1 MCCIQE
7 IILSLDVWD
16 YSAFHFAMI
25 TFDEGAVYGD
35 EQCYLVAINNDTVVE
50 DNEVFFVTLT
60 SSEPAF
66 LMSSLTRAT
75 VTIHRDPAD
84 CK

>member
-1 MCCIQE
+1 MCYIQE

-16 YSAFHFAMI
+16 YSAFHFVTL

-35 EQCYLVAINNDTVVE
+35 EQCYLVAINNDTAVE

-66 LMSSLTRAT
+66 LGSSLTRAT